1 MRPVDSIPRAAP
13 QLVYIRIVRYV
24 LAILF
29 PSIAVLLCGRPLMA
43 VLLFVFQ
50 LTILAWPLATLM
62 AWLIIH
68 DHKAD
73 RRARRYGAYA
83 RSA

>member
-1 MRPVDSIPRAAP
+1 
-13 QLVYIRIVRYV
+13 VRYV
-24 LAILF
+24 LAIFL

-43 VLLFVFQ
+43 IILFLLH
-50 LTILAWPLATLM
+50 LTILGWPLATLM

-73 RRARRYGAYA
+73 LRARQLAYA
-83 RSA
+83 YSRS